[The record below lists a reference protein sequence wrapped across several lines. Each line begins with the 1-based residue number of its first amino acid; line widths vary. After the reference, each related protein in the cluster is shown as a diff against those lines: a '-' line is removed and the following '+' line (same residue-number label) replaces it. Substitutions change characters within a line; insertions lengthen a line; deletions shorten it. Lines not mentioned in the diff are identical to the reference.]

1 MNSADDFMRKK
12 RKQSV
17 IVESPKELD
26 DYLDDN
32 RISNIKVAFYI
43 ILLFISVY
51 LLLKRMAGNLYNK
64 KMRIWFFD
72 IAEIGWG

>member
-26 DYLDDN
+26 NYLDDN
-32 RISNIKVAFYI
+32 RISNVKVAFYI
-43 ILLFISVY
+43 ILPLISVY
-51 LLLKRMAGNLYNK
+51 ILLKIMAGNIL
-64 KMRIWFFD
+64 RQIVFETD
-72 IAEIGWG
+72 H